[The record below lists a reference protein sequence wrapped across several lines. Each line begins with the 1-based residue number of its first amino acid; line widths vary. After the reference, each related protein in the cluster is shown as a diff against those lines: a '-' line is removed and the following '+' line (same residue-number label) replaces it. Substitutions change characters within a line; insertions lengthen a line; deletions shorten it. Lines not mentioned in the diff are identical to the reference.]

1 MRFRENERVCL
12 FCNLLGALVAFT
24 LPIPVIYFASLH
36 YGI

>member
-12 FCNLLGALVAFT
+12 FCNVASALIAAM
-24 LPIPVIYFASLH
+24 LPIPVIYFASLQ